1 MACAVYAAAYL
12 DRGWIPHDEGT
23 IALAAE
29 RLLSGELPHRD
40 YDEPYTGALTGIHAL
55 AFRGLGMRLISLRL
69 VLAAGYLLFVVTVFA
84 IALRLVPPNAAF
96 LLALA
101 AAAWSVPNYFAS
113 LPSWYNLFL
122 AAFAGYALLRH
133 TETARRRWLFAAGL
147 AVGFSIA
154 LKVVGLYVVPAVMLF
169 LAFREQEISAGGGR
183 TPIRQRL
190 LLLAMLAL
198 AGLSLLTVMAVFFIR
213 TPFATRRAVHFVLP
227 SAALVIFLFVSE
239 WRRGGGR
246 SVDRLRALAREAWSF
261 SAGVLLPLAFL
272 VLPYALSGSL
282 GALWRGIAVIP
293 ARQIQT
299 AVTPLPGL
307 EWLGL
312 AAALGLFLVFPP
324 RAGLVRWAAAAFAA
338 LMAALLLATGSP
350 GPYRIV
356 WSVVRGAGAV
366 VPVAA
371 AVALLR
377 QPGLATQRRQ
387 ALYLLSCL
395 FAFAALVQFPFSA
408 PIYFCYAAPLLLLA
422 AAAFPLPPRSLARVA
437 AACFLGFLV
446 LFATIR
452 MHPGYV
458 FALGR
463 FPGVYEADG
472 GLRGGR
478 GGLRV
483 PRADAVLYGDLIAA
497 LESAPKGWIWAG
509 PDSPEVYFLSGRR
522 NPTRHFFE
530 HVSDDYGDDAALLR
544 LLDQRRIQTVVVHR
558 EPQFSAPPSE
568 RLLRELARRY
578 PHRMDL
584 GRFLLLSGVPL
595 GRSPIIPAP

>member
-1 MACAVYAAAYL
+1 M

-55 AFRGLGMRLISLRL
+55 AFRGLGMRLISLRI

-84 IALRLVPPNAAF
+84 VALRFVPAAAAF

-133 TETARRRWLFAAGL
+133 GETARRRWLFAAGL

-154 LKVVGLYVVPAVMLF
+154 LKVVGLYLVPAAMLF
-169 LAFREQEISAGGGR
+169 LAFREQELSAARGR

-190 LLLAMLAL
+190 LLFTAL
-198 AGLSLLTVMAVFFIR
+198 AVAGMSLLAVMAVFFVR

-227 SAALVIFLFVSE
+227 SAALVLFLLVSE

-246 SVDRLRALAREAWSF
+246 SVDRLRALAREAGTF
-261 SAGVLLPLAFL
+261 SAGLLLPLSFL

-282 GALWRGIAVIP
+282 AALWRGIAVLP

-312 AAALGLFLVFPP
+312 AAALGLFLIFPP
-324 RAGLVRWAAAAFAA
+324 GASPPRWAAAVFAA
-338 LMAALLLATGSP
+338 LVAALLLATASP
-350 GPYRIV
+350 GPYRVV
-356 WSVVRGAGAV
+356 WSVVRGAGAII
-366 VPVAA
+366 PVAA

-377 QPGLATQRRQ
+377 QPGLARPRRQ
-387 ALYLLSCL
+387 GLYLFSCL

-422 AAAFPLPPRSLARVA
+422 AAAFPLPPGSVARTA
-437 AACFLGFLV
+437 GAFMLGFLM
-446 LFATIR
+446 LFATVR

-472 GLRGGR
+472 LLPGDR

-483 PRADAVLYGDLIAA
+483 PRADAVLYGDLIGA
-497 LESAPKGWIWAG
+497 LESAPQGWIWAG

-530 HVSDDYGDDAALLR
+530 HVSDDYGDEGALLR
-544 LLDQRRIQTVVVHR
+544 LLERRRIQTVVVHQ
-558 EPQFSAPPSE
+558 EPQFSAPLSE
-568 RLLRELARRY
+568 RFLRELARRY

-584 GRFLLLSGVPL
+584 GRFLLLSRAPL
-595 GRSPIIPAP
+595 GRRPIIPAP